1 MGVPANMRLSALTDE
16 LALPDS
22 INEIV
27 AFATVAFFASA
38 RCESWQRKRTIR
50 NRNLHQY
57 PLSFFLHVNCV
68 KNTITLYLFYTLYQ
82 SLIRIKIQS

>member
-1 MGVPANMRLSALTDE
+1 MGMPANMRLSALTDG
-16 LALPDS
+16 LVLPDL
-22 INEIV
+22 INEIA

-38 RCESWQRKRTIR
+38 RCESWQRKRTMR
-50 NRNLHQY
+50 NRSLHQY